1 MKKSIIFGL
10 LALVFSAAQLRAQ
23 DAESRWVDSVYN
35 SLTLEQR
42 VAQLICMRA
51 NNPDKPFDANVAK
64 YIQKYNI
71 GGVCFFRAD
80 ADAQVKQ
87 TNEWQAMAK
96 TPLMVSIDAEWG
108 LGMRVNKSL
117 SYPYQMTLGAIGN
130 DDLIYEMGQQVAEQC
145 QRMGIHVNFA
155 PVADVNSNAANP
167 IIGMRSFGE
176 NPQTVGEKAT
186 AYALGM
192 QSKGLTTTM
201 KHFPGHGNTST
212 DSHLTLP
219 TVTRTM
225 DEVRDIELA
234 PFRYMIEHG
243 VNGAMVG
250 HLYFPAIEKVKNTSS
265 SLSHGVVT
273 DLLKDQM
280 GFEGLIFTDGL
291 DMKGV
296 TEKVRQDSVP
306 YVAFMAGN
314 DVLILPHDVP
324 YAIRTIKAA
333 AERDPEVAARVEESC
348 KKILRYKYRA
358 GLNKYKKVST
368 ENLMADIKKKEYTDL
383 RQRLYDEAI
392 TMLRNDGNV
401 IPLAN
406 NKKIAVVTIG
416 NTKNDVNNGLIE
428 HGYSTKSYVVKKDE
442 IGSKSAAWLKELEKY
457 DLVVVSI
464 EKTTMF
470 ANKNYGINDETVK
483 FFNRLVA
490 QNDVILNLFAC
501 PYALDMF
508 RINNSVKGLVV
519 GYQDEVPAVNA
530 VVKLLSG
537 DMEPHGTLP
546 VSVSKFN
553 CGDGIVVGGPG
564 RKIHVLPSKE
574 VPAKKIVPS
583 KSATNT
589 NTSSE
594 AGPSTLRQAQ
604 DSGTGTDTAQVMLN
618 DSVKPLPTGEMEEK
632 YVLRLDSVAEA
643 GIRNGAYPGCQI
655 VAMKDGK
662 VVYDKCFGTF
672 TYGGGHKVQ
681 SDDLYDIASCTK
693 IFAST
698 LAIMKLYDDGLIDLN
713 KTLADFFPY
722 LKGKAHGKLKL
733 IDIMTHQAGLK
744 AWIPFYK
751 MTVDENGPMA
761 EFYTTEMDESH
772 SLRVAENIYLVNDY
786 PDRIFDSVSKT
797 PIGKK
802 KYLYSDM
809 GFYYMP
815 KIVKLVTNQ
824 SIEDYLNEKFYIPMN
839 LSHICYQPLNHFTR
853 EQIAPTENDTMF
865 RMQLV
870 WGDVHDQAA
879 AMMGGVAGH
888 AGLFANA
895 RDLAVL
901 MQMFL
906 DEGTYQGVQYLKPET
921 VRYFTRAPFAASNN
935 NRRGIGFDKLPINMK
950 GSSTAS
956 KSGSMKGYGHTGFTG
971 TFVWADPENKTL
983 IVFLSNR
990 AYPNTDPN
998 KLVRQGIRTAL
1009 HDILYEA
1016 YPIQE

>member
-1 MKKSIIFGL
+1 MKINKILLGFIV
-10 LALVFSAAQLRAQ
+10 LALSAGQGIAQ

-42 VAQLICMRA
+42 VGQLICMRA
-51 NNPDKPFDANVAK
+51 NQPSKPFYEDVAK
-64 YIQKYNI
+64 YIKKYNI

-87 TNEWQAMAK
+87 TNDWQAMAK

-108 LGMRVNKSL
+108 LAMRVNKTL
-117 SYPYQMTLGAIGN
+117 AYPYQMTLGAIA
-130 DDLIYEMGQQVAEQC
+130 DDELIYEMGQQVAEQC
-145 QRMGIHVNFA
+145 KRMGVHVNFA

-176 NPQTVGEKAT
+176 DPQTVGEKAT

-192 QSKGLTTTM
+192 QSKGMITTM

-219 TVTRTM
+219 TVMRTM
-225 DEVRDIELA
+225 EEVRDIELA
-234 PFRYMIEHG
+234 PFRYMIEQG

-273 DLLKDQM
+273 ELLKEDM

-296 TEKVRQDSVP
+296 SEKVRQDSVP

-314 DVLILPHDVP
+314 DVLILPSNVP
-324 YAIRTIKAA
+324 FAIKTIKAA
-333 AERDPEVAARVEESC
+333 AERDPQAAARVEESC

-358 GLNKYKKVST
+358 GLNHYQPVSAA
-368 ENLMADIKKKEYTDL
+368 NLMTDLKKKSYTEL
-383 RQRLYDEAI
+383 RQQLYDEAI
-392 TMLRNDGNV
+392 TMLRNENQV
-401 IPLAN
+401 IPLVN

-416 NTKNDVNNGLIE
+416 NAKNDVNNGLVE
-428 HGYSTKSYVVKKDE
+428 HGYSTTSFVAKKEE
-442 IGSKSAAWLKELEKY
+442 IASKSAEWLKKLEKF

-470 ANKNYGINDETVK
+470 ANGNYGINEATVK

-519 GYQDEVPAVNA
+519 GYQDEVPAVDA
-530 VVKLLSG
+530 VVRLLSG
-537 DMEPHGTLP
+537 ELEPHGTLP
-546 VSVSKFN
+546 ISVSKFK
-553 CGDGIVVGGPG
+553 CGDGIVVNAPVKKVHA
-564 RKIHVLPSKE
+564 RPSKE
-574 VPAKKIVPS
+574 MPGKLSPSVGQQIQVPV
-583 KSATNT
+583 
-589 NTSSE
+589 
-594 AGPSTLRQAQ
+594 
-604 DSGTGTDTAQVMLN
+604 V
-618 DSVKPLPTGEMEEK
+618 PLPTAEMDPK
-632 YVLRLDSVAEA
+632 YVRRMDSVAKA

-655 VAMKDGK
+655 VAMKDGN
-662 VVYDKCFGTF
+662 VVYDKCFGNF

-681 SDDLYDIASCTK
+681 PEDLYDIASCTK

-698 LAIMKLYDDGLIDLN
+698 LAIMKLYDDDQIDLN

-744 AWIPFYK
+744 AWVPFYK
-751 MTVDENGPMA
+751 VTVDENGPMP
-761 EFYTTEMDESH
+761 EFYSDKIDENH
-772 SLRVAENIYLVNDY
+772 SIRVAENLYLINDY
-786 PDRIFDSVSKT
+786 VDRIFDSVSKT
-797 PIGKK
+797 PLGKK

-809 GFYYMP
+809 GFYYIP
-815 KIVKLVTNQ
+815 KIVKLITNQ

-839 LSHICYQPLNHFTR
+839 LSHICYQPLSHFTR
-853 EQIAPTENDTMF
+853 EQIAPTENDTVF
-865 RMQLV
+865 RRQLI

-879 AMMGGVAGH
+879 AMFGGVSGH
-888 AGLFANA
+888 AGLFSNA

-906 DEGTYQGVQYLKPET
+906 DEGTFQGVRYLKPET
-921 VRYFTRAPFAASNN
+921 VRYFTKAPFAASND
-935 NRRGIGFDKLPINMK
+935 NRRGIGFDKLPINKK
-950 GSSTAS
+950 GSCTAS
-956 KSGSMKGYGHTGFTG
+956 KLGSMKGYGHTGFTG

-983 IVFLSNR
+983 IIFLSNR
-990 AYPNTDPN
+990 VYPDAEPN

-1016 YPIQE
+1016 YPISE

>member
-1 MKKSIIFGL
+1 MKKRVIFGL
-10 LALVFSAAQLRAQ
+10 LATVLSMGQLCAQ
-23 DAESRWVDSVYN
+23 DAESHWVDSVYN

-64 YIQKYNI
+64 YIKKYNI

-80 ADAQVKQ
+80 AEAQVKQ
-87 TNEWQAMAK
+87 TNEWQAMAQ

-108 LGMRVNKSL
+108 LGMRVNKTL
-117 SYPYQMTLGAIGN
+117 SYPYQMTLGAIT
-130 DDLIYEMGQQVAEQC
+130 DDELIYRMGQQVAEQC
-145 QRMGIHVNFA
+145 QRMGVHVNFA

-176 NPQTVGEKAT
+176 SPQKVGEKAT

-192 QSKGLTTTM
+192 QSKNLITTM

-234 PFRYMIEHG
+234 PFRYMIENG

-273 DLLKDQM
+273 DLLKEEM
-280 GFEGLIFTDGL
+280 GFNGLIFTDGL

-296 TEKVRQDSVP
+296 SEKVRQDSVP

-314 DVLILPHDVP
+314 DVLILPTDVP
-324 YAIRTIKAA
+324 FAIKTIKAA
-333 AERDPEVAARVEESC
+333 AQRDEAVAARVEESC

-358 GLNKYKKVST
+358 GLNHYKAVST
-368 ENLMADIKKKEYTDL
+368 DNLMDDLKKKAYTEL
-383 RQRLYDEAI
+383 RQQLYDEAI
-392 TMLRNDGNV
+392 TLLRNENEV

-416 NTKNDVNNGLIE
+416 NKKNDVNNGLIE
-428 HGYSTKSYVVKKDE
+428 RGYNTTSFVVEKDK
-442 IGSKSAAWLKELEKY
+442 IASKSAQWLKDLEAY
-457 DLVVVSI
+457 DIVVVSI
-464 EKTTMF
+464 EKRTKF
-470 ANKNYGINDETVK
+470 ANKNYGNNDETVN

-530 VVKLLSG
+530 VVKVLSG
-537 DMEPHGTLP
+537 DLEPHGTLP
-546 VSVSKFN
+546 VTVSKFK
-553 CGDGIVVGGPG
+553 CGDGIVVGGP
-564 RKIHVLPSKE
+564 V
-574 VPAKKIVPS
+574 KKVRIIPTDEVPS
-583 KSATNT
+583 KAL
-589 NTSSE
+589 
-594 AGPSTLRQAQ
+594 PQ
-604 DSGTGTDTAQVMLN
+604 DEQVIKN
-618 DSVKPLPTGEMEEK
+618 DSVTPSSSVVLEEK
-632 YVLRLDSVAEA
+632 YELRLDSVAKA

-655 VAMKDGK
+655 VAMKDGQ
-662 VVYDKCFGTF
+662 VVYDKCFGYF

-681 SDDLYDIASCTK
+681 PDDLYDIASCTK

-722 LKGKAHGKLKL
+722 LKGKPHGKLKL

-744 AWIPFYK
+744 AWVPFYK
-751 MTVDENGPMA
+751 ATVDENGPME
-761 EFYTTEMDESH
+761 EFYSTEMDESH
-772 SLRVAENIYLVNDY
+772 SVRVAENLYLVNDY
-786 PDRIFDSVSKT
+786 ADRIFDSVAKT
-797 PIGKK
+797 PLGKK

-815 KIVKLVTNQ
+815 KIVKQLTNQ
-824 SIEDYLNEKFYIPMN
+824 NIEDYLNEKFYIPMN

-853 EQIAPTENDTMF
+853 DQIAPTENDTIF

-879 AMMGGVAGH
+879 AMMGGIAGH

-906 DEGTYQGVQYLKPET
+906 DEGSYQGVQYLKPET
-921 VRYFTRAPFAASNN
+921 VRYFTKAPFAASND
-935 NRRGIGFDKLPINMK
+935 NRRGIGFDKLPINKK

-990 AYPNTDPN
+990 AYPYTDPN

>member
-1 MKKSIIFGL
+1 MNIKKCI
-10 LALVFSAAQLRAQ
+10 LACFVLVFSSVQGLAQ

-35 SLTLEQR
+35 SLTVEQR
-42 VAQLICMRA
+42 VGQLICMRA
-51 NNPDKPFDANVAK
+51 NNPGKPFFDEVAT
-64 YIQKYNI
+64 YIKKYNI

-80 ADAQVKQ
+80 AEAQVKQ
-87 TNEWQAMAK
+87 TNAWQALAQ

-108 LGMRVNKSL
+108 LAMRVNKTIA
-117 SYPYQMTLGAIGN
+117 YPYQMTLGAIADN
-130 DDLIYEMGQQVAEQC
+130 YLIYRMGEQVAEQC

-167 IIGMRSFGE
+167 VIGMRSFGE
-176 NPQTVGEKAT
+176 NPQAVGEKAT

-192 QSKGLTTTM
+192 QSRGLITSM
-201 KHFPGHGNTST
+201 KHFPGHGNTAT

-219 TVTRTM
+219 TVTRTIE
-225 DEVRDIELA
+225 EVRDIELA
-234 PFRYMIEHG
+234 PFRHMIEQG

-250 HLYFPAIEKVKNTSS
+250 HLYFPAIEQVRNTSS

-273 DLLKDQM
+273 DLLKNEM

-296 TEKVRQDSVP
+296 SETVRVDSVP

-314 DVLILPHDVP
+314 DVLILPSNVP

-333 AERDPEVAARVEESC
+333 VERDPVAAARLEESC

-358 GLNKYKKVST
+358 GLNHYKPIAT
-368 ENLMADIKKKEYTDL
+368 ANLMTDL
-383 RQRLYDEAI
+383 KKTEYVEFRQQLYDEAI
-392 TMLRNDGNV
+392 TLLRNENEV

-428 HGYSTKSYVVKKDE
+428 HGYSTTSFVVKKEDMA
-442 IGSKSAAWLKELEKY
+442 SKSAEWLTKLEAY

-470 ANKNYGINDETVK
+470 ANSNYGINNATVD

-519 GYQDEVPAVNA
+519 AYQDEVPAVNA
-530 VVKLLSG
+530 VVRLLAG
-537 DMEPHGTLP
+537 ELEPHGTLP
-546 VSVSKFN
+546 VSVKKFN
-553 CGDGIVVGGPG
+553 CGDGIVA
-564 RKIHVLPSKE
+564 E
-574 VPAKKIVPS
+574 VPTPQLNIMPNREMPAPALPPMGQVDQDTTVAPAPSIV
-583 KSATNT
+583 
-589 NTSSE
+589 
-594 AGPSTLRQAQ
+594 L
-604 DSGTGTDTAQVMLN
+604 
-618 DSVKPLPTGEMEEK
+618 GEQ
-632 YVLRLDSVAEA
+632 YVRRLDSIARA
-643 GIRNGAYPGCQI
+643 GIRVRAYPGCQI
-655 VAMKDGK
+655 MVLKDGQ
-662 VVYDKCFGTF
+662 VVYDKCFGNF
-672 TYGGGHKVQ
+672 TYSGGHQVQ
-681 SDDLYDIASCTK
+681 PEDLYDIASCTK

-713 KTLADFFPY
+713 KTLGDFFPY

-744 AWIPFYK
+744 AWVPFYK
-751 MTVDENGPMA
+751 VTVDENGPMA
-761 EFYTTEMDESH
+761 EFYSDHMDENH
-772 SLRVAENIYLVNDY
+772 SIRVAENLYLINDY
-786 PDRIFDSVSKT
+786 PDRIFDSVAKT
-797 PIGKK
+797 PLGRK

-815 KIVKLVTNQ
+815 KIVKLITNQ
-824 SIEDYLNEKFYIPMN
+824 SIEDYLNEQFYAPMN

-853 EQIAPTENDTMF
+853 EQIAPTEYDTIF
-865 RMQLV
+865 RRQQI

-879 AMMGGVAGH
+879 AMMGGIAGH

-895 RDLAVL
+895 HDLAVL

-906 DEGTYQGVQYLKPET
+906 DEGMSNGVRYLKPET
-921 VRYFTRAPFAASNN
+921 VRYFTKAPFAASNE
-935 NRRGIGFDKLPINMK
+935 NRRGIGFDKIPINKK
-950 GSSTAS
+950 GSFTAS
-956 KSGSMKGYGHTGFTG
+956 PSGSMKGFGHTGFTG
-971 TFVWADPENKTL
+971 TFVWADPENQTV
-983 IVFLSNR
+983 IIFLSNR

-998 KLVRQGIRTAL
+998 LLVRYGLRTQL
-1009 HDILYEA
+1009 HNVVYDA
-1016 YPIQE
+1016 FPIGE

>member
-1 MKKSIIFGL
+1 MNIKKHL
-10 LALVFSAAQLRAQ
+10 LGCFVLLFSAAQCFAQ

-42 VAQLICMRA
+42 VGQLICMRA
-51 NNPDKPFDANVAK
+51 NQPDKPFYDDVAK
-64 YIQKYNI
+64 YIKKYNI

-80 ADAQVKQ
+80 AEAQVKK
-87 TNEWQAMAK
+87 TNEWQSMAQ

-108 LGMRVNKSL
+108 LAMRVNKTL
-117 SYPYQMTLGAIGN
+117 AYPYQMTLGAVA
-130 DDLIYEMGQQVAEQC
+130 DDQLIYEMGQQVAEQC

-176 NPQTVGEKAT
+176 NPQKVGEKAT
-186 AYALGM
+186 SYALGM
-192 QSKGLTTTM
+192 QSKGLVTTM

-219 TVTRTM
+219 TVTRPIE
-225 DEVRDIELA
+225 EVRDIELA
-234 PFRYMIEHG
+234 PFQYMIDQG

-273 DLLKDQM
+273 GLLKEEM

-296 TEKVRQDSVP
+296 SEKVRNDSVP

-324 YAIRTIKAA
+324 FAIKTIKAA
-333 AERDPEVAARVEESC
+333 AERDTVAAARLEESC

-358 GLNKYKKVST
+358 GLTQYKALST
-368 ENLMADIKKKEYTDL
+368 ENLMSDLKKKSYVDL
-383 RQRLYDEAI
+383 RRQLFEEAV
-392 TMLRNDGNV
+392 TMLRNDDQV

-428 HGYSTKSYVVKKDE
+428 RGYSTTSFVVEKDK
-442 IGSKSAAWLKELEKY
+442 IASKSADWLKKLEAY

-470 ANKNYGINDETVK
+470 ASKNYGINNETVK

-519 GYQDEVPAVNA
+519 AYQDEVPAVDA
-530 VVKLLSG
+530 VVQLLAG
-537 DMEPHGTLP
+537 ELEPHGTLP
-546 VSVSKFN
+546 VSVLKFK
-553 CGDGIVVGGPG
+553 CGDGIVIG
-564 RKIHVLPSKE
+564 LPKEPTYTLPFKEAPARPERVKGQLMQNEPVESNPFQTMPVSK
-574 VPAKKIVPS
+574 
-583 KSATNT
+583 
-589 NTSSE
+589 
-594 AGPSTLRQAQ
+594 L
-604 DSGTGTDTAQVMLN
+604 D
-618 DSVKPLPTGEMEEK
+618 EK
-632 YVLRLDSVAEA
+632 YALRLDSVAKA
-643 GIRNGAYPGCQI
+643 GIKGKAYPGCQI
-655 VAMKDGK
+655 VALKDGQ
-662 VVYDKCFGTF
+662 VVYDTCFGTF
-672 TYGGGHKVQ
+672 TYGGGHRVQ
-681 SDDLYDIASCTK
+681 PDDLYDIASCTK

-751 MTVDENGPMA
+751 VTVDENGPMEA
-761 EFYTTEMDESH
+761 FYSNEIDKSH
-772 SLRVAENIYLVNDY
+772 SVRVAENLYLVNDY
-786 PDRIFDSVSKT
+786 ADRIFDSVSKT
-797 PIGKK
+797 PLGKK

-815 KIVKLVTNQ
+815 KIVKQLTNQ
-824 SIEDYLNEKFYIPMN
+824 NIEDYLNEKFYHPMN
-839 LSHICYQPLNHFTR
+839 LWHICYQPLNHFIR
-853 EQIAPTENDTMF
+853 EQIAPTENDTVF
-865 RMQLV
+865 RKQLI

-879 AMMGGVAGH
+879 AMFGGVAGH

-901 MQMFL
+901 MQMLL
-906 DEGTYQGVQYLKPET
+906 DEGTYNGVQYLKPET
-921 VRYFTRAPFAASNN
+921 VRYFTRAPFSSND
-935 NRRGIGFDKLPINMK
+935 NRRGIGFDKLPVNKK

-956 KSGSMKGYGHTGFTG
+956 KSGSMKGFGHTGFTG
-971 TFVWADPENKTL
+971 TFVWADPKNKTVL
-983 IVFLSNR
+983 IFLSNR
-990 AYPNTDPN
+990 VHPDPEPNR
-998 KLVRQGIRTAL
+998 LARQNIRTAL

-1016 YPIQE
+1016 YPIAE

>member
-1 MKKSIIFGL
+1 MNIKKRLLGCFV
-10 LALVFSAAQLRAQ
+10 LALSVAQCFAQ

-42 VAQLICMRA
+42 VGQLICMRA
-51 NNPDKPFDANVAK
+51 NQPDKPFYEDVAK
-64 YIQKYNI
+64 YIKKYNI

-80 ADAQVKQ
+80 AEAQVKK
-87 TNEWQAMAK
+87 TNEWQALAQ

-108 LGMRVNKSL
+108 LAMRVNKTL
-117 SYPYQMTLGAIGN
+117 AYPYQMTLGAVA
-130 DDLIYEMGQQVAEQC
+130 DDQLIYEMGQQVAEQC

-155 PVADVNSNAANP
+155 PVVDVNSNAANP
-167 IIGMRSFGE
+167 VIGMRSFGE
-176 NPQTVGEKAT
+176 NPENVGNKGV
-186 AYALGM
+186 AYAMGM
-192 QSKGLTTTM
+192 QSKGLITSM

-234 PFRYMIEHG
+234 PFRKMIEGG

-265 SLSHGVVT
+265 SLSYGVVT
-273 DLLKDQM
+273 DLLKEEM

-296 TEKVRQDSVP
+296 SEKVRNDSVP

-324 YAIRTIKAA
+324 FAIKTIKAA
-333 AERDPEVAARVEESC
+333 AERDPVAEARLEESC

-358 GLNKYKKVST
+358 GLNNYKALST
-368 ENLMADIKKKEYTDL
+368 ENLMTDLKKKSYIEL
-383 RQRLYDEAI
+383 RQQLYDEAI
-392 TMLRNDGNV
+392 TMLRNENQV

-416 NTKNDVNNGLIE
+416 NTKNDVNSGLVE
-428 HGYSTKSYVVKKDE
+428 RGFSTTSFVVEKDK
-442 IGSKSAAWLKELEKY
+442 IASKSAEWLKKLEAY

-470 ANKNYGINDETVK
+470 ASKNYGINDATVN

-508 RINNSVKGLVV
+508 RINNSVKAVVV
-519 GYQDEVPAVNA
+519 GYQDEVPAVDA
-530 VVKLLSG
+530 VVRLLAG
-537 DMEPHGTLP
+537 ELEPHGTLP
-546 VSVSKFN
+546 VSVSKFK
-553 CGDGIVVGGPG
+553 CGEGIV
-564 RKIHVLPSKE
+564 I
-574 VPAKKIVPS
+574 
-583 KSATNT
+583 
-589 NTSSE
+589 
-594 AGPSTLRQAQ
+594 
-604 DSGTGTDTAQVMLN
+604 GTP
-618 DSVKPLPTGEMEEK
+618 VKPKYTLPFKEEPVKSEPVKGQLMQNEPVESVPDVALPVSKMDEK
-632 YVLRLDSVAEA
+632 YARRLDSVAKA
-643 GIRNGAYPGCQI
+643 GIKGKAYPGCQI
-655 VAMKDGK
+655 VAMKDGH
-662 VVYDKCFGTF
+662 VVYDTCFGTF
-672 TYGGGHKVQ
+672 TYGGGHRVQ
-681 SDDLYDIASCTK
+681 PDDMYDIASCTK

-751 MTVDENGPMA
+751 VTVNEDGPMA
-761 EFYTTEMDESH
+761 EFYSNQMDKNH
-772 SLRVAENIYLVNDY
+772 NVRVAENLYLINDY
-786 PDRIFDSVSKT
+786 ADRIFDSVAKT
-797 PIGKK
+797 PLGKK

-815 KIVKLVTNQ
+815 KIVKQLTNQ
-824 SIEDYLNEKFYIPMN
+824 NIEEYLNEKFYRPMN

-853 EQIAPTENDTMF
+853 EQIAPTENDTVF

-879 AMMGGVAGH
+879 AMFGGVAGH

-895 RDLAVL
+895 HDLAVL

-906 DEGTYQGVQYLKPET
+906 DEGTYNGVQYLKPET
-921 VRYFTRAPFAASNN
+921 VRYFTRAPYSSSND
-935 NRRGIGFDKLPINMK
+935 NRRGIGFDKLPVNKK

-971 TFVWADPENKTL
+971 TFVWADPENKTV

-990 AYPNTDPN
+990 VHPFPDPN
-998 KLVRQGIRTAL
+998 KLARQGIRTTL

-1016 YPIQE
+1016 YPIAE

>member
-1 MKKSIIFGL
+1 MKCRFCLLMAFMALGL
-10 LALVFSAAQLRAQ
+10 GSVFAQ

-35 SLTLEQR
+35 SLTLEQK
-42 VAQLICMRA
+42 VGQLICMRA
-51 NNPDKPFDANVAK
+51 NQPSKPFYEDVAK
-64 YIQKYNI
+64 YIKKYNI

-80 ADAQVKQ
+80 ADAQVRK

-108 LGMRVNKSL
+108 LAMRVNKTL
-117 SYPYQMTLGAIGN
+117 AYPYQMTLGAIA
-130 DDLIYEMGQQVAEQC
+130 DDELIYEMGQQVAEQC

-176 NPQTVGEKAT
+176 NPQAVGEKAT

-192 QSKGLTTTM
+192 QSKGLITTM

-225 DEVRDIELA
+225 EEVHDIELA
-234 PFRYMIEHG
+234 PFRYMIEQG
-243 VNGAMVG
+243 ANGAMVG

-265 SLSHGVVT
+265 SLSYGVVT
-273 DLLKDQM
+273 ELLKQEM

-296 TEKVRQDSVP
+296 SEKVRNDSVP

-314 DVLILPHDVP
+314 DVLILPSNVP
-324 YAIRTIKAA
+324 FAIKTIKAA
-333 AERDPEVAARVEESC
+333 AERDPNAAARVEESC

-358 GLNKYKKVST
+358 GLNHYKAVST
-368 ENLMADIKKKEYTDL
+368 ENLMTDLKKKSYTEL
-383 RQRLYDEAI
+383 RQQLYDEAV
-392 TMLRNDGNV
+392 TLLRNDNQV

-416 NTKNDVNNGLIE
+416 NTKNDVNNRLVE
-428 HGYSTKSYVVKKDE
+428 RGYSTTSFVTSKDE
-442 IGSKSAAWLKELEKY
+442 IANKSTDWLKKLEKY

-464 EKTTMF
+464 EKTSMF
-470 ANKNYGINDETVK
+470 ANSNYGINEATVK

-508 RINNSVKGLVV
+508 RINNSVKAVVV
-519 GYQDEVPAVNA
+519 GYQDEVPAVDA
-530 VVKLLSG
+530 VVRLLVG
-537 DMEPHGTLP
+537 ELEPHGTLP
-546 VSVSKFN
+546 VSVNKFK
-553 CGDGIVVGGPG
+553 CGDGIVVNAPV
-564 RKIHVLPSKE
+564 KKAHVQPSKE
-574 VPAKKIVPS
+574 MPGKALPS
-583 KSATNT
+583 VGQQIQN
-589 NTSSE
+589 E
-594 AGPSTLRQAQ
+594 QP
-604 DSGTGTDTAQVMLN
+604 M
-618 DSVKPLPTGEMEEK
+618 PLPTTEMDPK
-632 YVLRLDSVAEA
+632 YEHRLDSVAKS

-655 VAMKDGK
+655 VVMKDGN
-662 VVYDKCFGTF
+662 VVYDKCFGNF

-681 SDDLYDIASCTK
+681 ADDLYDIASCTK

-698 LAIMKLYDDGLIDLN
+698 LAVMKLYDDGLIDLN

-744 AWIPFYK
+744 AWVPFYK
-751 MTVDENGPMA
+751 VTVDENGPMPA
-761 EFYTTEMDESH
+761 FYSDEMDESH
-772 SLRVAENIYLVNDY
+772 TIRVAENLFLVNDY
-786 PDRIFDSVSKT
+786 VDQIFDSVAKT
-797 PIGKK
+797 PLGKK

-815 KIVKLVTNQ
+815 KIVKLITNQ
-824 SIEDYLNEKFYIPMN
+824 SIQDYLNEKFYFPMN
-839 LSHICYQPLNHFTR
+839 LSHICYQPLQHFTR
-853 EQIAPTENDTMF
+853 DQIAPTENDTVF
-865 RMQLV
+865 RRQLI

-879 AMMGGVAGH
+879 AMFGGVSGH
-888 AGLFANA
+888 AGLFSNA

-921 VRYFTRAPFAASNN
+921 VRYFTKAPFAASND
-935 NRRGIGFDKLPINMK
+935 NRRGIGFDKLPINKK
-950 GSSTAS
+950 GTCTAS
-956 KSGSMKGYGHTGFTG
+956 KLGSMKGYGHTGFTG
-971 TFVWADPENKTL
+971 TFVWADPENKTV

-990 AYPNTDPN
+990 VYPDAEPN
-998 KLVRQGIRTAL
+998 KLVRQGTRTAL

-1016 YPIQE
+1016 YPLSE

>member
-1 MKKSIIFGL
+1 MTMKRSVVFVF
-10 LALVFSAAQLRAQ
+10 LAFVFAGQLKAQ

-64 YIQKYNI
+64 YIKKYNI

-80 ADAQVKQ
+80 AEAQVKQ
-87 TNEWQAMAK
+87 TNEWQAMAQ

-108 LGMRVNKSL
+108 LGMRVNKTL
-117 SYPYQMTLGAIGN
+117 SYPYQMTLGAIG
-130 DDLIYEMGQQVAEQC
+130 DDNLLYEMGQQVAEQC
-145 QRMGIHVNFA
+145 QRMGVHVNFA

-176 NPQTVGEKAT
+176 NPQKVGEKAT

-225 DEVRDIELA
+225 EEVRDIELA

-265 SLSHGVVT
+265 SLSYGVVT
-273 DLLKDQM
+273 DLLKDEM

-296 TEKVRQDSVP
+296 SEKVRNDSVP

-324 YAIRTIKAA
+324 FAIRTIKAA
-333 AERDPEVAARVEESC
+333 AERDSEVEARVEESC

-358 GLNKYKKVST
+358 GLNNYKAVST
-368 ENLMADIKKKEYTDL
+368 ANLMSDLKKDAYIDL
-383 RQRLYDEAI
+383 RQQLYDEAI
-392 TMLRNDGNV
+392 TLLRNDGNV

-428 HGYSTKSYVVKKDE
+428 HGYSTKSFVVKKDE
-442 IGSKSAAWLKELEKY
+442 IASKSAAWLKELEAY
-457 DLVVVSI
+457 DIVVVSI

-508 RINNSVKGLVV
+508 RINNSVKGVVV

-530 VVKLLSG
+530 VVRLLSG
-537 DMEPHGTLP
+537 ELEPHGTLP
-546 VSVSKFN
+546 VSVNKFN
-553 CGDGIVVGGPG
+553 CGDGIVKGSPAKKVH
-564 RKIHVLPSKE
+564 ILPSKE
-574 VPAKKIVPS
+574 VPAKEMPETEEVVKSEPVEQNPS
-583 KSATNT
+583 
-589 NTSSE
+589 
-594 AGPSTLRQAQ
+594 
-604 DSGTGTDTAQVMLN
+604 
-618 DSVKPLPTGEMEEK
+618 GELGEK
-632 YVLRLDSVAEA
+632 YVHRLDSVAKA

-655 VAMKDGK
+655 VVMKDGK
-662 VVYDKCFGTF
+662 MVYDKCFGHF

-681 SDDLYDIASCTK
+681 PGDLYDIASCTK

-698 LAIMKLYDDGLIDLN
+698 LAVMKLYDDGLIDLN

-744 AWIPFYK
+744 AWVPFYK
-751 MTVDENGPMA
+751 VTVDENGPMA
-761 EFYTTEMDESH
+761 EFYSDEMDENH
-772 SLRVAENIYLVNDY
+772 GLRVAENLYLVNDY

-815 KIVKLVTNQ
+815 KIVKLITNQ
-824 SIEDYLNEKFYIPMN
+824 SIEDYLNEKFYMPMN

-853 EQIAPTENDTMF
+853 DQIAPTENDTIF
-865 RMQLV
+865 RRQLI

-895 RDLAVL
+895 HDLAAL

-921 VRYFTRAPFAASNN
+921 VRYFTKAPFATASTK
-935 NRRGIGFDKLPINMK
+935 NRRGIGFDKLPLEKK

-983 IVFLSNR
+983 IIFLSNR
-990 AYPNTDPN
+990 VYPNTDPN

-1016 YPIQE
+1016 YPITE

>member
-1 MKKSIIFGL
+1 MNIKKCL
-10 LALVFSAAQLRAQ
+10 LGYFVLAFSAAQCFAQ

-51 NNPDKPFDANVAK
+51 NQPDKPFYENVGK
-64 YIQKYNI
+64 YIKQYNI
-71 GGVCFFRAD
+71 GGVCFFRAE
-80 ADAQVKQ
+80 AEAQVNQ
-87 TNEWQAMAK
+87 TNAWQAMAK

-108 LGMRVNKSL
+108 LAMRVKKTIA
-117 SYPYQMTLGAIGN
+117 YPYQMTLGAIN
-130 DDLIYEMGQQVAEQC
+130 DNALIYEMGQQVAEQC
-145 QRMGIHVNFA
+145 QRMGVHVNFA

-167 IIGMRSFGE
+167 IIGVRSFGE
-176 NPQTVGEKAT
+176 NPQTVGKKAT

-192 QSKGLTTTM
+192 QSKGLITTM
-201 KHFPGHGNTST
+201 KHFPGHGNTAT

-234 PFRYMIEHG
+234 PFQYMINKG

-265 SLSHGVVT
+265 SLSYGVVT
-273 DLLKDQM
+273 ELLKEEM

-296 TEKVRQDSVP
+296 SEKVRSDSVP

-324 YAIRTIKAA
+324 FAIKTIKAA
-333 AERDPEVAARVEESC
+333 AERDPKAAARLEESC

-358 GLNKYKKVST
+358 GLNHYKPVST
-368 ENLMADIKKKEYTDL
+368 TNLMTDLKKKSYIDL
-383 RQRLYDEAI
+383 RQQLYDEAI
-392 TMLRNDGNV
+392 TVLRNESQV

-416 NTKNDVNNGLIE
+416 NTKNDVNNGLVE
-428 HGYSTKSYVVKKDE
+428 RGFNTKSFVTSKEE
-442 IGSKSAAWLKELEKY
+442 IASKSTEWLKKLEAF
-457 DLVVVSI
+457 DLVVVNI

-470 ANKNYGINDETVK
+470 ANKNYGITDETVK

-519 GYQDEVPAVNA
+519 AYQDEGPAVNA
-530 VVKLLSG
+530 VVRLLSG
-537 DMEPHGTLP
+537 ELEAHGTLP
-546 VSVSKFN
+546 VSVGKFK
-553 CGDGIVVGGPG
+553 CGDGLVALMPE
-564 RKIHVLPSKE
+564 KSTDSYLKE
-574 VPAKKIVPS
+574 VM
-583 KSATNT
+583 SAPV
-589 NTSSE
+589 E
-594 AGPSTLRQAQ
+594 P
-604 DSGTGTDTAQVMLN
+604 TAQCDQTM
-618 DSVKPLPTGEMEEK
+618 SLPQGTMPER
-632 YVLRLDSVAEA
+632 YVLKLDSVVRL
-643 GIRNGAYPGCQI
+643 GIRNKAYPGCQL
-655 VAMKDGK
+655 VVVKDGK
-662 VVYDKCFGTF
+662 MVYDKCFGNF
-672 TYGGGHKVQ
+672 TYSGGHQVQ
-681 SDDLYDIASCTK
+681 PDDLYDIASCTK

-722 LKGKAHGKLKL
+722 LKGNAHGKLKL

-744 AWIPFYK
+744 AWVPFYK
-751 MTVDENGPMA
+751 VTVDGNGPML
-761 EFYTTEMDESH
+761 EFYSEQIDENH
-772 SLRVAENIYLVNDY
+772 SVRVAENLYLVNDY
-786 PDRIFDSVSKT
+786 EDRIFDSVSKT
-797 PIGKK
+797 PLGKK

-815 KIVKLVTNQ
+815 RIVKQITNQ
-824 SIEDYLNEKFYIPMN
+824 NIEDYLNEKFYLPMN
-839 LSHICYQPLNHFTR
+839 LSHICYRPLNHFTR
-853 EQIAPTENDTMF
+853 EQIAPTENDTVF
-865 RMQLV
+865 RMQLI

-879 AMMGGVAGH
+879 AMFGGVAGH
-888 AGLFANA
+888 AGLFSNA
-895 RDLAVL
+895 HDLAEL
-901 MQMFL
+901 MQLFL
-906 DEGTYQGVQYLKPET
+906 NNGTYNGVRYLKPET
-921 VRYFTRAPFAASNN
+921 IRYFTQAPFATSND
-935 NRRGIGFDKLPINMK
+935 NRRGIGFDKLPINKK
-950 GSSTAS
+950 GSCTAS
-956 KSGSMKGYGHTGFTG
+956 KLGSMNGYGHTGFTG
-971 TFVWADPENKTL
+971 TFVWADPSNNTI

-990 AYPNTDPN
+990 VYPNAEPN
-998 KLVRQGIRTAL
+998 TLVRTGIRTML

-1016 YPIQE
+1016 YPIE